1 MKKLCAVLLMVSAL
15 SFSTQ
20 LVRVELGTDRLMPLF
35 DRGLSILAEFE
46 TWALLYVADHDM
58 FKLESH
64 RYTVLE
70 TDPVEGVHYL
80 VKVLD
85 PEIDMGVYGT
95 ILTSSD
101 NDVLVR
107 IHEGMLEPLIR
118 NRVQVK
124 RVFFTPLH
132 RGGGW
137 SGRFTYDPLVQN
149 IVDMVDPDS
158 VLACVQRLQD
168 FRSRYSTYDSC
179 FAAATYIANKFSEYG
194 CDSVYFQYHTG
205 GHAPN
210 VIAVKRGIVQPDSIY
225 AVVCGHF
232 DATSSMAPTV
242 APGADDNAS
251 GTASTIEAAR
261 VMKDFLF
268 EHSIRYMA
276 FSGEEFGLYGSEY
289 YAAQAYAQGDSILGV
304 LNADMIAYANTL
316 PESLEVIGKIS
327 NPPCETFADFFIACA
342 DSYTTLLT
350 DKHMTSSWIPS
361 DNQSFLDYG
370 YVALCNIEDYGLTN
384 PHYHQPS
391 DTIGAGYNNNDFCTE
406 VIKAQVAALAVMAVP
421 STSVYLQL
429 VDFWI
434 VDTAYGGNGN
444 GWWES
449 GEEVDLVVRLY
460 NAGIDTSF
468 NTYAVLNT
476 SDPYATIIEDSV
488 HVGILLPRD
497 TTEVSFRVGAA
508 VSAPSGH
515 LVDFNL
521 IAGTTGD
528 SWDYGFSMYIN
539 PLPLIT
545 FQFLEIIGGN
555 GNGIL
560 DPGETADVAVTVKNE
575 GHRDALDVTLTLQSG
590 SSYLSVDDGSGYIDF
605 IAIDDTASNAGD
617 PFTVTADSGASYGT
631 DVW

>member
-1 MKKLCAVLLMVSAL
+1 MKNICALLLLL
-15 SFSTQ
+15 STLGFTSQ
-20 LVRVELGTDRLMPLF
+20 LVRVELGEDRLTPLL
-35 DRGLSILAEFE
+35 DRGLTVLAEFE
-46 TWALLYVADHDM
+46 EWVLVYASDDDM
-58 FKLESH
+58 KKLKTH
-64 RYTVLE
+64 VYTILE
-70 TDPVEGVHYL
+70 RNPVEGTHYL
-80 VKVLD
+80 VRIIDPGVRLAEYGAVLTTD
-85 PEIDMGVYGT
+85 G
-95 ILTSSD
+95 SD
-101 NDVLVR
+101 AVIR

-124 RVFFTPLH
+124 RILFTPIQE
-132 RGGGW
+132 GGGW
-137 SGRFTYDPLVQN
+137 SGRFTYDPLVQD

-179 FAAATYIANKFSEYG
+179 FAAANYIANKFSEYG

-210 VIAVKRGIVQPDSIY
+210 VIAVKRGIVHPDSIY

-232 DATSSMAPTV
+232 DATSSMAPTI

-251 GTASTIEAAR
+251 GTVGTIEAAR

-268 EHSIRYMA
+268 EHAIRFIA

-421 STSVYLQL
+421 STSVYLSM
-429 VDFWI
+429 VDFWM
-434 VDTAYGGNGN
+434 VDTAPGGNGN
-444 GWWES
+444 GWRK
-449 GEEVDLVVRLY
+449 GR
-460 NAGIDTSF
+460 
-468 NTYAVLNT
+468 
-476 SDPYATIIEDSV
+476 
-488 HVGILLPRD
+488 
-497 TTEVSFRVGAA
+497 
-508 VSAPSGH
+508 
-515 LVDFNL
+515 
-521 IAGTTGD
+521 
-528 SWDYGFSMYIN
+528 
-539 PLPLIT
+539 
-545 FQFLEIIGGN
+545 
-555 GNGIL
+555 
-560 DPGETADVAVTVKNE
+560 K
-575 GHRDALDVTLTLQSG
+575 
-590 SSYLSVDDGSGYIDF
+590 
-605 IAIDDTASNAGD
+605 
-617 PFTVTADSGASYGT
+617 
-631 DVW
+631 